1 MMTLRNNP
9 YEDLLK
15 YFKVHENQSK
25 KKPPVKEKPEKKVEK
40 KEVSDTKKLLEESKI
55 HGYIPGDNFENPP
68 PKKSDGFDVAAF
80 EMMMRAKLIE
90 EHKKMQSYERPY
102 ISVTELLGC
111 TRQCYYNRMKYP
123 VNNKQLYTF
132 PYLYMMQK
140 VGNTIHDIIQGLY
153 NFSEKEKT
161 VLSERYKVKGRV
173 DGIRDSF
180 IFEIKSIDPEKFKNK
195 YVREHYM
202 QGVIYAYILNK
213 EYNYKIK
220 TITIIYVFRNL
231 KKIVPFDLPLDNK
244 LAESLLSKAPI
255 LKSSLETNRVPDPFG
270 ATKESCKYCLFVKQC
285 KEDKCESVIQP
296 FKKKKIKKAEVV
308 KEVTKKR
315 KPPIPREDKN
325 DKKTAFLL

>member
-1 MMTLRNNP
+1 MTLRNNP

-15 YFKVHENQSK
+15 YFKSHEQQPK

-40 KEVSDTKKLLEESKI
+40 PEVSDTKKLLEESKI
-55 HGYIPGDNFENPP
+55 HGYIPGDTFENPP
-68 PKKSDGFDVAAF
+68 PKKSDGFDVSTF
-80 EMMMRAKLIE
+80 ELMMRAKLIE

-102 ISVTELLGC
+102 ISVTELISC

-132 PYLYMMQK
+132 SYLYIIQK

-153 NFSEKEKT
+153 NFSETEKT
-161 VLSERYKVKGRV
+161 VVSERYKVKGRV

-202 QGVIYAYILNK
+202 QAVIYAYILNK
-213 EYNYKIK
+213 EYSYNIK
-220 TITIIYVFRNL
+220 TITIIYVMRNL
-231 KKIVPFDLPLDNK
+231 KKIVPFDLPLDDK

-255 LKSSLETNRVPDPFG
+255 LKSSLDSNQVPDPFG
-270 ATKESCKYCLFVKQC
+270 ATKEMCKYCLYVNQC
-285 KEDKCESVIQP
+285 KEDKCSVVVQP
-296 FKKKKIKKAEVV
+296 FKKK
-308 KEVTKKR
+308 TKKKEGGQQEISKKK
-315 KPPIPREDKN
+315 KPPMPKKDED

>member
-1 MMTLRNNP
+1 MTLRNNP

-15 YFKVHENQSK
+15 YFKAHEQQPK
-25 KKPPVKEKPEKKVEK
+25 KKPPIKETPEKKVEK
-40 KEVSDTKKLLEESKI
+40 VEVSDTKKLLEESKI
-55 HGYIPGDNFENPP
+55 YGYIPGDTFEHPP
-68 PKKSDGFDVAAF
+68 PKKSDGFDVSVF

-102 ISVTELLGC
+102 ISVTELTTC
-111 TRQCYYNRMKYP
+111 IRQCYYNRKKYP

-132 PYLYMMQK
+132 SYLYIIQK
-140 VGNTIHDIIQGLY
+140 VGNVIHDVIQGLY
-153 NFSEKEKT
+153 NFSETEKT

-202 QGVIYAYILNK
+202 QAVIYAYILNK
-213 EYNYKIK
+213 EYNYNIK
-220 TITIIYVFRNL
+220 TITIIYVMRNL

-255 LKSSLETNRVPDPFG
+255 LKSSLENNNVPDPFG
-270 ATKESCKYCLFVKQC
+270 ATKESCKYCLFIKQC
-285 KEDKCESVIQP
+285 KQDNCNSIMQP
-296 FKKKKIKKAEVV
+296 FNKKNKKVEVKKEKP
-308 KEVTKKR
+308 KER
-315 KPPIPREDKN
+315 KPPIPKEEKDK